1 MHLFSNVKYEVA
13 GLESVNNPGIVG
25 VLMGITK
32 FPYDYANGAGMIQ
45 CWSPET
51 SDGVLMERG
60 YARRK
65 EYIIGKSD
73 PHGSFS
79 FAIEMENLVGFREY
93 YDKVVYGMRHEL
105 TLVRKSDDDAIK
117 KIAATAKGKV
127 ELTKV
132 SWVMSRVHPNDIK
145 KFNLYKSIESK
156 ITLDAAFRMRQCSV
170 AEIPAQTRT
179 FDWRL
184 GVRTAPKKPRH
195 VLIAFQSDRT
205 GEQDKNPSLF
215 DHLSA
220 MQVSVVLND
229 TTYPAHDVIADF
241 KKHRYAEYYKM
252 FTEYARDYYG
262 VDPLT
267 VGNFVDIITYKE
279 EFPVFYFD
287 VSKQSERV
295 SQSVVDIKIRMR
307 FAENVGANVVAYA
320 LVISDR
326 RLKFQSAGRKM
337 NVLY

>member
-1 MHLFSNVKYEVA
+1 MVA
-13 GLESVNNPGIVG
+13 AV
-25 VLMGITK
+25 
-32 FPYDYANGAGMIQ
+32 D
-45 CWSPET
+45 
-51 SDGVLMERG
+51 
-60 YARRK
+60 
-65 EYIIGKSD
+65 
-73 PHGSFS
+73 
-79 FAIEMENLVGFREY
+79 
-93 YDKVVYGMRHEL
+93 
-105 TLVRKSDDDAIK
+105 
-117 KIAATAKGKV
+117 KGKV

-132 SWVMSRVHPNDIK
+132 VWVMPRVHPNDVK
-145 KFNLYKSIESK
+145 KFSLYQSIESK
-156 ITLDAAFRMRQCSV
+156 IVLDAAFRMCQCSI
-170 AEIPAQTRT
+170 AKKPAQTRT

-184 GVRTAPKKPRH
+184 GVRTAPEKQRH

-205 GEQDKNPSLF
+205 GDQDKNPSLF

-220 MQVSVVLND
+220 TEVSVVLND
-229 TTYPAHDVIADF
+229 TTYPARDVIADF

-252 FTEYARDYYG
+252 FTEFARDYYG

-279 EFPVFYFD
+279 EFPVFCFD

-307 FAENVGANVVAYA
+307 FAEIVGTNVVAYA

-326 RLKFQSAGRKM
+326 RLKFQSDGRKM